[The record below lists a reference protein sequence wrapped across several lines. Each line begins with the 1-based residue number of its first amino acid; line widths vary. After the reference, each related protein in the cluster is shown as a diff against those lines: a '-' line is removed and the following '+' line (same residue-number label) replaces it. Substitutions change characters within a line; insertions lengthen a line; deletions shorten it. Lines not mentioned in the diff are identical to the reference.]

1 VTPLTSVT
9 ALPSSGPVGGATTV
23 TVTGTVFVASDL
35 LYCKFGSAG
44 RTHGTY
50 VTSILLKCLSHSS
63 ATPGTVLLQVSNN
76 NQDFASSLVEYLYY
90 GMSGGFFVCAPGAHV
105 RADFPSLDPLSV
117 ANGPARTLYIS
128 LVSLHELTLVRRR
141 RYAGKPDGRRV
152 PAAARAGLPL

>member
-23 TVTGTVFVASDL
+23 TVTGTAFVASDL

-76 NQDFASSLVEYLYY
+76 NQDFAASLMEYLYY
-90 GMSGGFFVCAPGAHV
+90 GMSGEVFVCLCAPDAHAVCSLPEFGSAQCRKRACAYAVHFARVATRTDLGPQAAV
-105 RADFPSLDPLSV
+105 R
-117 ANGPARTLYIS
+117 G
-128 LVSLHELTLVRRR
+128 
-141 RYAGKPDGRRV
+141 
-152 PAAARAGLPL
+152 